1 MCIDWGNMRIPKT
14 GGGGGGGM
22 YRRVGEGKAVGGRL
36 IGSHLSGC

>member
-1 MCIDWGNMRIPKT
+1 MIVCINMRIPKT
-14 GGGGGGGM
+14 GGASGM